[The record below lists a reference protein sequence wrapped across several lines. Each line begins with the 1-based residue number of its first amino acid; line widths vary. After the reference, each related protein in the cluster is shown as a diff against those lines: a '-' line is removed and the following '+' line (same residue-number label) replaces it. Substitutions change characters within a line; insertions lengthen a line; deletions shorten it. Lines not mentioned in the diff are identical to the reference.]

1 MSYSEKQLG
10 YARAIVAEGQRQG
23 VTTRGLIIGLSTAL
37 VESNLTV
44 YANEKVPESMK
55 LPHDDVGDDSRSVGI
70 FQQQVVMGNGWWWGD
85 AATCMDPTLSARL
98 FFNRLRKLD
107 YNNAGRPPGRF
118 AQDVQGSA
126 FPDRYDQRMAD
137 ATALYNSLGFAAEP
151 SKETAVGWSGDPV
164 WLPDVLRADG
174 LTCDVYVGALD
185 RGHGDFGGIWGVIAH
200 HTGSNPPSNNPGYIA
215 KHPTLGL
222 ASQLHLARD
231 GKFTL
236 CGVGI
241 AWHAGQGSW
250 PGIAK
255 NNANAVTIGIEAEN
269 NGSEGWSAPQYDAY
283 VRGVAAILWRLGHGS
298 DHVIGH
304 KEWGAIQGKWDPGGI
319 DMNAF
324 RRDVEARLKAKREPL
339 VVIPPAVVNEIDEA
353 AKRTPWVGAR
363 VRPEELTVGTDGLGR
378 LGVYEHAHIYFY
390 PGIGAFPIPGGG
402 LFEAYAALDY
412 ERGIL
417 GYPVREYSKLDAG
430 AVQAFQGGV
439 LYRKDGADN
448 GYIVYGEIGKR
459 WADEGY
465 ENGPLGWPTSNEGV
479 DGNGNRYQLFE
490 NGSLYWHSTGV
501 TKLSKVDS

>member
-1 MSYSEKQLG
+1 MMATAKQIG
-10 YARAIVAEGQRQG
+10 YARAIVAEGRRQG
-23 VTTRGLIIGLSTAL
+23 VTVRGLIIALATVL
-37 VESNLTV
+37 VETNLWI
-44 YANEKVPESMK
+44 YANPKVPESMK
-55 LPHDDVGDDSRSVGI
+55 LPHDKVGDDGFSVGI
-70 FQQQVVMGNGWWWGD
+70 FQQQIVMGNGWWWGD
-85 AATCMDPTLSARL
+85 AATCMDPTSSARL
-98 FFNRLRKLD
+98 FFDRLRKLD
-107 YNNAGRPPGRF
+107 YNNTARSPGRF

-137 ATALYNSLGFAAEP
+137 ATALFALLGESTEP
-151 SKETAVGWSGDPV
+151 TKETSMGWSGDPV
-164 WLPDVLRADG
+164 WLADVLRADG
-174 LTCDVYVGALD
+174 LTCDVFDGALA
-185 RGHGDFGGIWGVIAH
+185 RGQGDFGGIWGVIAH

-241 AWHAGQGSW
+241 AYHAGQGSW
-250 PGIAK
+250 AGIAK

-269 NGSEGWSAPQYDAY
+269 NGSEGWSPAQYDAY

-324 RRDVEARLKAKREPL
+324 RRDVEARLQAKREPL
-339 VVIPPAVVNEIDEA
+339 VVIPPVVVNEIDES
-353 AKRTPWVGAR
+353 AKRAPWVGAR
-363 VRPEELTVGTDGLGR
+363 LRPEELAVGTDGLGR

-390 PGIGAFPIPGGG
+390 PGVGAFPIPSGG
-402 LFEAYAALDY
+402 LFEAYASLDY
-412 ERGIL
+412 ERGVL
-417 GYPVREYSKLDAG
+417 GYPVREFSKLDAG

-439 LYRKDGADN
+439 LYRKDGADA
-448 GYIVYGEIGKR
+448 GYPVFGEIGKR

-465 ENGPLGWPTSNEGV
+465 EKGPLGWPVSNEGV

-490 NGSLYWHSTGV
+490 NGSLYWHSSGV
-501 TKLSKVDS
+501 TKLSKVG